1 MDFGKWGELIEVFLA
16 KNAQINLSAIR
27 DAEGVYV
34 KHILDSLELLNIFT
48 FEEGQ
53 TVCDLG
59 TGGGFPLLPLAI
71 ENPDVRFVGMD
82 ARKKK
87 LQAIGE
93 MIESLQ

>member
-1 MDFGKWGELIEVFLA
+1 MDFGKWGSLIEVFLA

-27 DAEGVYV
+27 GAEGVYL
-34 KHILDSLELLNIFT
+34 KHVLDSLELMKIFS
-48 FEEGQ
+48 FKAGQ
-53 TVCDLG
+53 VVCDLG